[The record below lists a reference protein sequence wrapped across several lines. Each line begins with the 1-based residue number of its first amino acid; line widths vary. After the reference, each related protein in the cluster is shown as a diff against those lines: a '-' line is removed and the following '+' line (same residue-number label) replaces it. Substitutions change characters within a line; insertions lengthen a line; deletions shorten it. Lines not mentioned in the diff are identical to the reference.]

1 MGEETTDIK
10 YARADARAT
19 ECRTC
24 ATRLA
29 PDQRYCLTCGTRRG
43 ALPYVVAQMVEA
55 MLEHTLDPIPRIE
68 VKPAAEPEAPRGPWT
83 FARLPGPQAL
93 TATLLAALGF
103 GVLAGSLAP
112 APIQALASAPLRVLV
127 HLGSGVSNS
136 GSNSGADNA
145 NSADAS
151 ASAAQTQQTITVTT
165 PAPATSTPQT
175 PPATTVTTPTS
186 STPNNG
192 GGGGGGL
199 LGLPPI
205 KHVFLIVL
213 ADQGFSQTFDPAS
226 GDTYLSRTLPHQGEL
241 VEDYYGIAA
250 SSLANGVALIS
261 GQGPTALSLF
271 NCPQYTAIEP
281 ATRSSEGQVVGSGC
295 VYPQTTPT
303 IAGQFVKK
311 GLTWRA
317 YVDGIDT
324 AKTTPATCR
333 HPALGASDPN
343 FGVAPNDPYVTSR
356 NPFVYFRSLTTPA
369 TCAKADVGLDK
380 LARDLRTVKTTPTF
394 SYIVPSP
401 CEDGDATRC
410 RTGAPAG
417 LPPADTF
424 LRKVIAEIKRSPAY
438 KADGLIAITFD
449 HAPQDGPHADA
460 NACCSTPPYPNLP
473 APTTTGTTGTT
484 PTTTGTTPT
493 TTGTTTTPTTTTTT
507 TTPTST
513 TPPNP
518 GDVPGQTTPT
528 GGGGQVGLVL
538 LSAYVKPGTVE
549 SIDYYNHFSLLATI
563 ESIFG
568 LKRLGFAGDPS
579 LTRFDSVIFNRHP

>member
-1 MGEETTDIK
+1 MGEDTTDTET
-10 YARADARAT
+10 ATAPARAT

-55 MLEHTLDPIPRIE
+55 MLAHTLDPIPRIE
-68 VKPAAEPEAPRGPWT
+68 VEPVAEPEAPRAPWP
-83 FARLPGPQAL
+83 FVRLPGPQAL

-112 APIQALASAPLRVLV
+112 APIQALASAPMQVLV
-127 HLGSGVSNS
+127 HLGSGFTNS
-136 GSNSGADNA
+136 GSNSGADSG

-151 ASAAQTQQTITVTT
+151 ASPAQTQTQTQQTITVTT
-165 PAPATSTPQT
+165 PAPPTSTAQT

-226 GDTYLSRTLPHQGEL
+226 GDTYLSRTLPRQGEL
-241 VEDYYGIAA
+241 VEDYYGIAG

-261 GQGPTALSLF
+261 GQGPTALSVF
-271 NCPQYTAIEP
+271 NCPQYTAIEHP
-281 ATRSSEGQVVGSGC
+281 TKSSEGQVVGSGC
-295 VYPQTTPT
+295 VYPKTTPT
-303 IAGQFVKK
+303 IADQLVKK

-324 AKTTPATCR
+324 AKTTTATCR

-343 FGVAPNDPYVTSR
+343 FAPVASDPYLTWR

-401 CEDGDATRC
+401 CEDGDATPC

-417 LPPADTF
+417 LPPADAF

-449 HAPQDGPHADA
+449 HAPQGGPHADA
-460 NACCSTPPYPNLP
+460 NACCSTPVYPNLP
-473 APTTTGTTGTT
+473 APTPSPTT
-484 PTTTGTTPT
+484 PTDMTTTPT
-493 TTGTTTTPTTTTTT
+493 TTGTTTT
-507 TTPTST
+507 
-513 TPPNP
+513 
-518 GDVPGQTTPT
+518 
-528 GGGGQVGLVL
+528 
-538 LSAYVKPGTVE
+538 
-549 SIDYYNHFSLLATI
+549 
-563 ESIFG
+563 
-568 LKRLGFAGDPS
+568 
-579 LTRFDSVIFNRHP
+579 

>member
-1 MGEETTDIK
+1 M
-10 YARADARAT
+10 
-19 ECRTC
+19 
-24 ATRLA
+24 
-29 PDQRYCLTCGTRRG
+29 P
-43 ALPYVVAQMVEA
+43 
-55 MLEHTLDPIPRIE
+55 
-68 VKPAAEPEAPRGPWT
+68 
-83 FARLPGPQAL
+83 
-93 TATLLAALGF
+93 
-103 GVLAGSLAP
+103 AP
-112 APIQALASAPLRVLV
+112 APPRLSRRSRSPLRRRR
-127 HLGSGVSNS
+127 
-136 GSNSGADNA
+136 
-145 NSADAS
+145 
-151 ASAAQTQQTITVTT
+151 
-165 PAPATSTPQT
+165 PRRPQT
-175 PPATTVTTPTS
+175 PPATTVTTPTT
-186 STPNNG
+186 STPNNGGG

-226 GDTYLSRTLPHQGEL
+226 GDTYLSRTLPKQGEL
-241 VEDYYGIAA
+241 VEDYYGIAG

-271 NCPQYTAIEP
+271 NCPQYTAIERP
-281 ATRSSEGQVVGSGC
+281 TKGSEGQVVGSGC
-295 VYPQTTPT
+295 VYPRTTPT
-303 IAGQFVKK
+303 IADQLVKK

-324 AKTTPATCR
+324 AKTKPATCR

-343 FGVAPNDPYVTSR
+343 FAPAANDPYLTWR

-380 LARDLRTVKTTPTF
+380 LARDLRTVKTTPTL

-401 CEDGDATRC
+401 CEDGDATPC

-417 LPPADTF
+417 LPPADAF
-424 LRKVIAEIKRSPAY
+424 LRKVVAEIKRSPAY

-449 HAPQDGPHADA
+449 HAPQGGPYADA
-460 NACCSTPPYPNLP
+460 NACCATPAYPNLP
-473 APTTTGTTGTT
+473 APTTTGTGTTTTPTSTPTTGTGTTTT
-484 PTTTGTTPT
+484 PTTTGTT
-493 TTGTTTTPTTTTTT
+493 TTGTTTTPTTTGTTTAPAGTTTTTGTT

-518 GDVPGQTTPT
+518 GDIPGQTTPT

-563 ESIFG
+563 ESILG